1 MKKLKKNI
9 WYWFFFDCGASAFA
23 TSVISVFY
31 PSHLT
36 TITKAASDSNG
47 FVHVLGLS
55 IRAGSFFPYII
66 SISVLLQIILLPI
79 IGAIADYANR
89 KIERLAIFGYIG
101 AFSTIAMYFIDGKAY
116 IFGGILF
123 IIANLSFG
131 IAVVFYNSLLPI
143 IAKYEE
149 RDSVSTIGWGIGYFA
164 GGILLLFQ
172 LLLTNYM
179 SSHSYAESQI
189 YRICL
194 GLSGIWWAFWITLTV
209 IFLKIP
215 NIVPKKQTNR
225 NYIYSG
231 FHDLKKTLLKL
242 KNYPHTFLFLIA
254 FFFYSDGIQTIT
266 NVASQFGHE
275 ELKLSVNILI
285 KAILIVQF
293 VGLSG
298 AIIFNYI
305 SKFIGA
311 KRTIIVT
318 LFLFC
323 MALVWSYGYLNGEP
337 GFYAL
342 SIFFGLI
349 IVASQALSR
358 SSFSSMIP
366 RGSEAE
372 YFGIYEISERGSSW
386 LGPLCF
392 GIGLQL
398 TGSYRIAILS
408 LIIFFIIGIAFL
420 SKVKF
425 NKAIEEGNS
434 QMLPAIPKI
443 PG

>member
-1 MKKLKKNI
+1 M
-9 WYWFFFDCGASAFA
+9 FDCGASAFA
-23 TSVISVFY
+23 TSVISVFL

-36 TITKAASDSNG
+36 NITKAAADPNG
-47 FVHVLGLS
+47 FVHLFGLS

-66 SISVLLQIILLPI
+66 SISVLLQIIILPI
-79 IGAIADYANR
+79 IGAIADYKNG
-89 KIERLAIFGYIG
+89 KVVRLAIFGYIG
-101 AFSTIAMYFIDGKAY
+101 SFSTIAMYFVDGKAY
-116 IFGGILF
+116 LLGGLLF

-143 IAKYEE
+143 IAKHDE

-164 GGILLLFQ
+164 GGILLLIQ
-172 LLLTNYM
+172 LFLANYM
-179 SSHSYAESQI
+179 SDNYFTNSQI
-189 YRICL
+189 NRICL
-194 GLSGIWWAFWITLTV
+194 ALSGIWWAFWITLTV
-209 IFLKIP
+209 IFLKVP
-215 NIVPKKQTNR
+215 DIVPKKLTNR
-225 NYIYSG
+225 NYVYSG
-231 FHDLKKTLLKL
+231 FHDLKKTLRRL
-242 KNYPHTFLFLIA
+242 KNYPHTFLFLLA

-266 NVASQFGHE
+266 NVAAQFGQE
-275 ELKLSVNILI
+275 ELKLSVIVLI

-293 VGLSG
+293 VGFFG
-298 AIIFNYI
+298 ALVFNSI

-311 KRTIIVT
+311 KRTILVT
-318 LFLFC
+318 LYLFSL
-323 MALVWSYGYLNGEP
+323 ALIWSYGFLNGES

-358 SSFSSMIP
+358 SAFSSMIP
-366 RGSEAE
+366 KGSEAE

-408 LIIFFIIGIAFL
+408 LIVFFIIGIAL
-420 SKVKF
+420 LTKVKF
-425 NKAIEEGNS
+425 SKAIEEGKS
-434 QMLPAIPKI
+434 QLNVMI
-443 PG
+443 